1 MPAIVR
7 GQAVQ
12 GAKAAKAKPK
22 SQASA
27 ASRRRAA
34 ATYAQSGLFTGI
46 PPQLAAYGALG
57 VLSLTLVAALA
68 TGGRGRALANMAT
81 GAVVDAFERTT
92 VGAGFF
98 VREVDIEGATPT
110 SQADLRRAIGVE
122 IGKPILTLDLA
133 KIRKSVES
141 VGWAK
146 AVKVARYLPGE
157 IKVVVTERVRSAVWQ
172 HSGRFAVI
180 DNEGQIIPEADPA
193 QFPNLPLVVGEGANG
208 PAYSLISS
216 LQTRPKLLGL
226 IDAIIRVDGRRWDL
240 RLHDGGLIQLPAE
253 NEDAALIQ
261 LDRLDRDHEVLNLG
275 FSRIDLRTG
284 DPIVRPKGASDATVQ
299 STASVG

>member
-110 SQADLRRAIGVE
+110 A
-122 IGKPILTLDLA
+122 KPTC
-133 KIRKSVES
+133 
-141 VGWAK
+141 VGPSG
-146 AVKVARYLPGE
+146 L
-157 IKVVVTERVRSAVWQ
+157 RSANP
-172 HSGRFAVI
+172 S
-180 DNEGQIIPEADPA
+180 
-193 QFPNLPLVVGEGANG
+193 
-208 PAYSLISS
+208 
-216 LQTRPKLLGL
+216 
-226 IDAIIRVDGRRWDL
+226 
-240 RLHDGGLIQLPAE
+240 
-253 NEDAALIQ
+253 
-261 LDRLDRDHEVLNLG
+261 
-275 FSRIDLRTG
+275 
-284 DPIVRPKGASDATVQ
+284 
-299 STASVG
+299 